1 MNQNDEKEYKSMFEK
16 VLEARKAI
24 TDKHGGGKP
33 KVQIVDEMGCPICGD
48 GKLRYSI
55 SSVNGHI
62 HGRCNAPNCVSWM
75 E

>member
-1 MNQNDEKEYKSMFEK
+1 MNEKDYEIKFEK
-16 VLEARKAI
+16 ILQARKAI
-24 TDKHGGGKP
+24 TDKHGGKP
-33 KVQIVDEMGCPICGD
+33 KVFIVDEMGCPICGD

-62 HGRCNAPNCVSWM
+62 HGRCNGQNCVSWM